1 MKKWNFIWFL
11 ASRKTTSYG
20 YYQHGRVNIDT
31 TSAGFSTT
39 ENQTYLECD
48 PTKMIKI
55 KYMDNEM
62 KERRNSESR
71 SEYYVSVTS
80 NLNSKEDVNVSSML
94 DVWKTIKDDVKKNK
108 EKKNVMCILSKTMRN
123 DSDNCS

>member
-1 MKKWNFIWFL
+1 
-11 ASRKTTSYG
+11 
-20 YYQHGRVNIDT
+20 
-31 TSAGFSTT
+31 
-39 ENQTYLECD
+39 
-48 PTKMIKI
+48 MIKI
-55 KYMDNEM
+55 KYMANEM

-80 NLNSKEDVNVSSML
+80 NLNSKEDVNVSSRL
-94 DVWKTIKDDVKKNK
+94 DVWKTIK